1 MIVETVWFK
10 QVDNVEAVRTAWSCI
25 LNSEIV
31 PLCISTSPIVRFQ
44 NQIILELI
52 YLDGSS

>member
-1 MIVETVWFK
+1 MIIETVWFK
-10 QVDNVEAVRTAWSCI
+10 QVDNIEAVRTAWSCI

-31 PLCISTSPIVRFQ
+31 PLCITTSPIVWFQ
-44 NQIILELI
+44 YQIILELI